1 MNLRNENSN
10 KRLKEQPTSI
20 VIPVHNVI
28 DFDTFEFS
36 YPKESAKIS
45 AKRLTIYEKLSRRKL
60 KINFDENIEAYLTF
74 YALSNEQNISRRNR
88 K

>member
-1 MNLRNENSN
+1 MRLEIENLRNKNSRNMIFRNENSN

-45 AKRLTIYEKLSRRKL
+45 AKGLTIRFS
-60 KINFDENIEAYLTF
+60 
-74 YALSNEQNISRRNR
+74 
-88 K
+88 

>member
-1 MNLRNENSN
+1 MNFRIENSF

-36 YPKESAKIS
+36 YPNESAKIS
-45 AKRLTIYEKLSRRKL
+45 AKRLTIYEK
-60 KINFDENIEAYLTF
+60 
-74 YALSNEQNISRRNR
+74 ISHT
-88 K
+88 

>member
-1 MNLRNENSN
+1 MIFRNENSN

-45 AKRLTIYEKLSRRKL
+45 AKRLTIYEKLK
-60 KINFDENIEAYLTF
+60 
-74 YALSNEQNISRRNR
+74 
-88 K
+88 

>member
-1 MNLRNENSN
+1 MRLKVDNLRIMNFRNLNFRIMNSN
-10 KRLKEQPTSI
+10 KRLKEQPSSI

-45 AKRLTIYEKLSRRKL
+45 AKGLTIRFS
-60 KINFDENIEAYLTF
+60 
-74 YALSNEQNISRRNR
+74 
-88 K
+88 

>member
-1 MNLRNENSN
+1 MRLEIENLRNKISRNMIFRNENSN

-45 AKRLTIYEKLSRRKL
+45 AKRLTIYEKLK
-60 KINFDENIEAYLTF
+60 
-74 YALSNEQNISRRNR
+74 
-88 K
+88 

>member
-1 MNLRNENSN
+1 MIFRNKNSN

-45 AKRLTIYEKLSRRKL
+45 AKRLTIFEKWKQKKIKL
-60 KINFDENIEAYLTF
+60 KKF
-74 YALSNEQNISRRNR
+74 
-88 K
+88 